1 MIPIQHQELPSPTS
15 TLHPP
20 QSSLHLRVIFADL
33 ARTQSLNV
41 QAAAC
46 RSLSNKAICT
56 TDGAAVPAVM
66 PLTAGRRQRV
76 KFVNYVN
83 FNWPPRPTPAPSRSV
98 PFYTYVTCQKC
109 SLLQGDPFTSSS
121 LSLPPPYLP
130 APLLK
135 VLRL

>member
-1 MIPIQHQELPSPTS
+1 MLRLALDSDTTSGVAFSYFYSSSSPVLT
-15 TLHPP
+15 PP
-20 QSSLHLRVIFADL
+20 ASLCVIFADL
-33 ARTQSLNV
+33 ARTESLNV

-83 FNWPPRPTPAPSRSV
+83 FNWPPRPTPAPSLYV
-98 PFYTYVTCQKC
+98 PFYTIHM
-109 SLLQGDPFTSSS
+109 
-121 LSLPPPYLP
+121 
-130 APLLK
+130 
-135 VLRL
+135 